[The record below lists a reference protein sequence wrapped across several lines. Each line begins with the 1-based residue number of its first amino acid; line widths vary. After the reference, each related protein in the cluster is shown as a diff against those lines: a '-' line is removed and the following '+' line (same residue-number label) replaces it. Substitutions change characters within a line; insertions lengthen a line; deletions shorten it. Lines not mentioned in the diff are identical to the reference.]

1 MKAIRSAQL
10 NQQNWKQELYR
21 FLRQYRTTPHVST
34 GQTPHRLLFTREP
47 RTKLPQVAFRTTEP
61 EVDEAVRVRDSQAKY
76 TMKQNADVKDRAV
89 TTDIKIGDS
98 VLVKKEERGNKLKP
112 PFDPIPKIVTAKKGP
127 MITVDNSVTRNAS
140 RFKKIGSKVSE
151 NLLQKSSVPTEESI
165 WPEVPNKPE
174 EPKSDVPDPGIVPK
188 KPAHSPVLRRSGR
201 ERKISVK
208 FKDYVQ

>member
-1 MKAIRSAQL
+1 
-10 NQQNWKQELYR
+10 
-21 FLRQYRTTPHVST
+21 
-34 GQTPHRLLFTREP
+34 
-47 RTKLPQVAFRTTEP
+47 
-61 EVDEAVRVRDSQAKY
+61 
-76 TMKQNADVKDRAV
+76 MKQNADVKNRAV

-140 RFKKIGSKVSE
+140 RFKKIGSKVRE
-151 NLLQKSSVPTEESI
+151 NLLQKSSAYSVPTEESI
-165 WPEVPNKPE
+165 WPEVPNKLE
-174 EPKSDVPDPGIVPK
+174 EPKSDVPDPGIVPE

-201 ERKISVK
+201 ERKIPVK